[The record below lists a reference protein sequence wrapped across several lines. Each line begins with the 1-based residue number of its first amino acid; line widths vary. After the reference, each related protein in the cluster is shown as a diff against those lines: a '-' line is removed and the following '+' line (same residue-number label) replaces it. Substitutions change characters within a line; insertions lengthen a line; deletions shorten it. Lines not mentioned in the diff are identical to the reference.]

1 MRLNEAEITGIQGF
15 GNYTSVDKLSGDELD
30 NIIAQ
35 LVSSAGGLE
44 SYK

>member
-1 MRLNEAEITGIQGF
+1 MRLNGAEITGIKGF
-15 GNYTSVDKLSGDELD
+15 DNYAPVDKLSGDELD